1 MNSICIYCGSNVGK
15 NPLYA
20 EAAKE
25 MGVLLAQKN
34 IALVYGGG
42 QVGLMGVVADAVLN
56 SGGKVTGVIPQFLEE
71 REVHH
76 KHLTEQICVETMHER
91 KQIMADLSDAFVALP
106 GGLGTLDEL
115 FEIMTWH
122 QLHLHRKPIGLLNV
136 DGYFDALLT
145 QIDRMVSDGFLHPAN
160 RDILVVETD
169 AELILSSLSG
179 YKPSEE
185 RNWYIDVR

>member
-56 SGGKVTGVIPQFLEE
+56 SGGKVTGVIPRFLEE
-71 REVHH
+71 REVRH

-91 KQIMADLSDAFVALP
+91 KQIMAELSDAFVALP

-115 FEIMTWH
+115 FEIMTWQ

-160 RDILVVETD
+160 RDILVVEAD
-169 AELILSSLSG
+169 AELILSSLSC

-185 RNWYIDVR
+185 RNWYIDVG